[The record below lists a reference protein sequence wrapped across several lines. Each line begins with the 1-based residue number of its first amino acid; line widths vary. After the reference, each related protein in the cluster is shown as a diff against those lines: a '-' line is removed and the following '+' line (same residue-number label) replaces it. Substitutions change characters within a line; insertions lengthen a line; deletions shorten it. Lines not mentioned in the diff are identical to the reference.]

1 MELRLG
7 PVKLKPVVAAFLVVL
22 LTVLSFGSTAVM
34 AANNTDYPSNSL
46 GLNVKAAIL
55 IDADTGQVLYSVNAD
70 EPRPPASMTKMMT
83 EYMVLE
89 AIKKNEITWD
99 TKVTV
104 SEEAAS
110 TPADG
115 SQVYLAQGDVHT
127 VKELYTAMAVASAND
142 ATIALA
148 SFLGGSE
155 QGFVAKMNEKAKEM
169 GLKTAVFTSATGLAD
184 TTLMSAADVA
194 KMARTILQQNP
205 EFLEYSSIPSQK
217 FRARDTHPMINNN
230 WMLANNKGIPAFKP
244 YVYEGVDGMKTGYLG
259 AAGYCFTGTVKQGD
273 TRLIS
278 VVMGTRSKGARFT
291 ETAKMYNYA
300 FQSLEKKTAVQAKS
314 VVKTLESVKLA
325 KGVSTSVPVITESDV
340 SMLVKKGSTPAVTL
354 IGSKVPA
361 AGELVA
367 PVKQGQK
374 IGTATYRYK
383 DAETGAT
390 IDKTV
395 NLIAAEDVDKAS
407 WWRLMFRGIKDF
419 IVSLFQGIVNLF

>member
-1 MELRLG
+1 MELKLG
-7 PVKLKPVVAAFLVVL
+7 PVKLKPVVAAFLVVW
-22 LTVLSFGSTAVM
+22 LTVLSLGSTAVM
-34 AANNTDYPSNSL
+34 AADSTYPSNTL

-55 IDADTGQVLYSVNAD
+55 IDADTGQVLYAVNAD

-89 AIKKNEITWD
+89 AISKKEITWD
-99 TKVTV
+99 TQVTV

-169 GLKTAVFTSATGLAD
+169 GLKTAVFTSATGLLD
-184 TTLMSAADVA
+184 TTLMSASDVA
-194 KMARTILQQNP
+194 KMARMILQQHP
-205 EFLEYSSIPSQK
+205 EFLDYSSIPSQK
-217 FRARDTHPMINNN
+217 FRARDTHPMINND

-244 YVYEGVDGMKTGYLG
+244 YVYDGVDGMKTGYLG

-291 ETAKMYNYA
+291 ETAKLYNYA

-314 VVKTLESVKLA
+314 VVKTVESVKLS
-325 KGVSTSVPVITESDV
+325 KGVSTSVPVVTESDM
-340 SMLVKKGSTPAVTL
+340 SLMVKKGATPDVTL
-354 IGSKVPA
+354 VASKVPA
-361 AGELVA
+361 SGELVA

-374 IGTATYRYK
+374 LGTVTYRYK

-390 IDKTV
+390 MDKTV

-419 IVSLFQGIVNLF
+419 IVSLFNGIVNLF